1 MKIQTKIT
9 WLFTALTASILLFLS
24 GFVYFFASRN
34 AFEDFYKR
42 LEIRAI
48 VAAKGRLG
56 QDATNVS
63 AYNEIRRDH
72 LEKLPSER
80 EYFFQIDKTKG
91 IPDSIRL
98 QGVPT
103 SFFTRILENKEAMHR
118 SNDLFYL
125 GILHEQPGSA
135 HIVVVSAVNEFSR
148 EYLGSLKKVM
158 IVGFF
163 VSVLVVLTVG
173 ILFSRQILKPVRLIT
188 NKVKDISSKNL
199 HLRLG
204 AASGRDEISELSY
217 TFNNML
223 DRLETSFESQNNFVS
238 NASHE
243 LSTPLTAII
252 GEAELAL
259 SKKRQN
265 EEYIQSVRVIL
276 SEAERL
282 RHITTTLLNLAQT
295 GFDGKKQN
303 WELLRADELVW
314 AVKQSVDNINPGN
327 HVYFDTSHLPEEE
340 RKLTTWGSMQ
350 LLILALSN
358 VVLNACKYSDNKPV
372 TIGVAATDNRI
383 LIVVRDMGIGI
394 PENELPYIFDP
405 FFRASNVGK
414 YKGYGI
420 GLPLSRNI
428 IRMHEGDI
436 IVNSKA
442 GEGCIIHISLPIKSH
457 W

>member
-9 WLFTALTASILLFLS
+9 WLFTAITASILLFLS

-48 VAAKGRLG
+48 IAGKAKLG
-56 QDATNVS
+56 LDKTNVS
-63 AYNEIRRDH
+63 AYNEIRREH
-72 LEKLPSER
+72 LERLPLEK
-80 EYFFQIDKTKG
+80 EYFFDVDERTGRPSNAHI
-91 IPDSIRL
+91 
-98 QGVPT
+98 QGVPA
-103 SFFTRILENKEAMHR
+103 SFFARVMADKEAVYR
-118 SNDLFYL
+118 SKDLFYL
-125 GILHEQPGSA
+125 GILYEQPGIS
-135 HIVVVSAVNEFSR
+135 HIVVVSAVNEFSQ
-148 EYLGSLKKVM
+148 EYLFSLKKVM
-158 IVGFF
+158 AIGFL
-163 VSVLVVLTVG
+163 VSVLVMLTVG
-173 ILFSRQILKPVRLIT
+173 ILFSRQILKPVRNIT
-188 NKVKDISSKNL
+188 NRVKDISSNNL
-199 HLRLG
+199 HLRLEDTT
-204 AASGRDEISELSY
+204 GRDEISELSY

-259 SKKRQN
+259 SKRRN
-265 EEYIQSVRVIL
+265 EEVYTASLRIVL
-276 SEAERL
+276 NEAERL
-282 RHITTTLLNLAQT
+282 RHITTSLLSLAQT
-295 GFDGKKQN
+295 GFDGKKQQ
-303 WELLRADELVW
+303 WEVLRADELVW
-314 AVKQSVDNINPGN
+314 AVKQSVDDINPDN

-340 RKLTTWGSMQ
+340 RKLTTRGNMQ
-350 LLILALSN
+350 MLILALSN

-372 TIGVAATDNRI
+372 TIGVASTDDRV
-383 LIVVRDMGIGI
+383 LIIVRDMGIGI

-405 FFRASNVGK
+405 FFRASNVGY

-436 IVNSKA
+436 VVKSRA
-442 GEGCIIHISLPIKSH
+442 GEGCIIHISLPIY
-457 W
+457 

>member
-9 WLFTALTASILLFLS
+9 WLFTAISASILLFLS

-48 VAAKGRLG
+48 IAGKAKLG
-56 QDATNVS
+56 QDKTNVS
-63 AYNEIRRDH
+63 AYNEIRREH
-72 LEKLPSER
+72 LERLPLEE
-80 EYFFQIDKTKG
+80 EYFFDIDEQTG
-91 IPDSIRL
+91 RPINAHIG
-98 QGVPT
+98 GVPA
-103 SFFTRILENKEAMHR
+103 SFFSRVVADKEAMYR
-118 SNDLFYL
+118 SKDLFYL
-125 GILHEQPGSA
+125 GILYEQPGIS
-135 HIVVVSAVNEFSR
+135 HIVVVSAVNEFSQ

-158 IVGFF
+158 VIGFL
-163 VSVLVVLTVG
+163 VSVLVMLTVG
-173 ILFSRQILKPVRLIT
+173 ILFSRQILKPVRNIT
-188 NKVKDISSKNL
+188 NRVKDISSNNL
-199 HLRLG
+199 HLRLEDTT
-204 AASGRDEISELSY
+204 GRDEISELSY

-259 SKKRQN
+259 SKRRD
-265 EEYIQSVRVIL
+265 EEAYTASLRIVL
-276 SEAERL
+276 NEAERL
-282 RHITTTLLNLAQT
+282 RHITTSLLSLAQT
-295 GFDGKKQN
+295 GFDGKKQQ
-303 WELLRADELVW
+303 WEVLRADELVW
-314 AVKQSVDNINPGN
+314 AVKQSVDDINPDN

-340 RKLTTWGSMQ
+340 RKLTTRGNMQ

-372 TIGVAATDNRI
+372 TIGVASTDDRV
-383 LIVVRDMGIGI
+383 LIIVRDMGIGI

-405 FFRASNVGK
+405 FFRASNVGY

-436 IVNSKA
+436 VVKSRA
-442 GEGCIIHISLPIKSH
+442 GEGCIIHISLPIY
-457 W
+457 

>member
-9 WLFTALTASILLFLS
+9 WLFTAITASILLFLS

-48 VAAKGRLG
+48 IAAKAKLG
-56 QDATNVS
+56 QDRTHVN
-63 AYNEIRRDH
+63 AYNEIRREH
-72 LEKLPSER
+72 LEKLPSEK
-80 EYFFQIDKTKG
+80 EYFFTVNEKAGK
-91 IPDSIRL
+91 PDSAYISN
-98 QGVPT
+98 VPA
-103 SFFTRILENKEAMHR
+103 SFFRRVMVEKEAMHR
-118 SNDLFYL
+118 AKNLFYL
-125 GILHEQPGSA
+125 GILYEQPGSN

-148 EYLGSLKKVM
+148 EYLGSLKNVM
-158 IVGFF
+158 VVGFL
-163 VSVLVVLTVG
+163 VSVLVMLTVG
-173 ILFSRQILKPVRLIT
+173 ILFSRQILKPVRNIT
-188 NKVKDISSKNL
+188 HRVKDISSNNL
-199 HLRLG
+199 HLRLPEP
-204 AASGRDEISELSY
+204 AGRDEISELSY

-259 SKKRQN
+259 SKKRN
-265 EEYIQSVRVIL
+265 EEAYTQSLRVVL
-276 SEAERL
+276 NEAERL
-282 RHITTTLLNLAQT
+282 RHITTSLLSLAQT
-295 GFDGKKQN
+295 GFDGKKQQ
-303 WELLRADELVW
+303 WEVLRADELVW

-327 HVYFDTSHLPEEE
+327 HVYFDTTHLPEEE
-340 RKLTTWGSMQ
+340 RKLTIRGNMQ
-350 LLILALSN
+350 MLILALSN

-372 TIGVAATDNRI
+372 TIGVASTDERV
-383 LIVVRDMGIGI
+383 LIIVRDMGIGI

-405 FFRASNVGK
+405 FFRASNVGA

-428 IRMHEGDI
+428 LRMHEGDI
-436 IVNSKA
+436 IVKSRA
-442 GEGCIIHISLPIKSH
+442 GEGCIIHISLPVHS
-457 W
+457 

>member
-9 WLFTALTASILLFLS
+9 LLFTAISAAILLFLS

-48 VAAKGRLG
+48 VAAKAKLG
-56 QDATNVS
+56 EDKTHVQ
-63 AYNEIRRDH
+63 AYNEIRREH
-72 LEKLPSER
+72 LEGLPLEK
-80 EYFFQIDKTKG
+80 EYFIAINRSTG
-91 IPDSIRL
+91 RPDSMNL
-98 QGVPT
+98 PEVPH
-103 SFFTRILENKEAMHR
+103 SFFYRVIREKEAMYRHDDR
-118 SNDLFYL
+118 FYL
-125 GILHEQPGSA
+125 GLLYEQPGGS
-135 HIVVVSAVNEFSR
+135 HIVIVSAVNEFSR
-148 EYLGSLKKVM
+148 GYLGNLKKVM
-158 IVGFF
+158 IVGFL
-163 VSVLVVLTVG
+163 VSVIVMLTVG
-173 ILFSRQILKPVRLIT
+173 ILFSRQILKPVRRIT
-188 NKVKDISSKNL
+188 HRVKDISSNNL

-204 AASGRDEISELSY
+204 ETGGKDEIGELVH

-259 SKKRQN
+259 SKKR
-265 EEYIQSVRVIL
+265 EEEAYVQSLRIVL

-282 RHITTTLLNLAQT
+282 RHITTSLLNLAQT
-295 GFDGKKQN
+295 GFDGKKQH
-303 WELLRADELVW
+303 WEVLRADELVW
-314 AVKQSVDNINPGN
+314 AVKQSVDNIKPSN

-340 RKLTTWGSMQ
+340 RKLTLKGNMQ
-350 LLILALSN
+350 LLVLALSN

-372 TIGVAATDNRI
+372 TIGVAATDERI
-383 LIVVRDMGIGI
+383 LIIVRDMGIGI

-405 FFRASNVGK
+405 FFRASNVGSH
-414 YKGYGI
+414 KGYGI

-428 IRMHEGDI
+428 LRMHEGDI
-436 IVNSKA
+436 VVNSRA
-442 GEGCIIHISLPIKSH
+442 GEGCIIHISLPIQQ
-457 W
+457 